1 MKIFNSQT
9 AKSAMLISCLA
20 LLQPASALAAEDAVT
35 TTSPTFGFSVEREL
49 PPLEVRQQNQQRVVE
64 NMMKNA
70 DRQMEERQARQ
81 ELERQETLLY
91 IALQKLHGKTPLYG
105 QEKADLE
112 KIVADSRAKIKKLQA
127 KYDLIVDKQ
136 TKEKIAEAEQTMGQ
150 QAKLYARRAAADT
163 ADASSKDSAV
173 SGREQGF
180 FSYGGEDE
188 NKQSTSRGL
197 NGANGALGNSR
208 DNPSLRAVDS
218 VLQEMSRRGEIT
230 LEEEEEE
237 QVTPLSSAADLLS
250 PDDLL
255 NSKDGILIPNQPLQM
270 APEMREKVRS
280 FVQEALA
287 QKNMHLKSYERD
299 MLNAMLFNY
308 GVQVLDDGR
317 VITLEVYLP
326 ENYDTGRAMLAPG
339 VPMPEGARQIV
350 RAPINPDST
359 VKLIPESE
367 FNPELR
373 NSQSI
378 K

>member
-9 AKSAMLISCLA
+9 VKNA
-20 LLQPASALAAEDAVT
+20 LLLGCFSLLPPAVLAADDAVT
-35 TTSPTFGFSVEREL
+35 VTSPTFGFSVEREL

-91 IALQKLHGKTPLYG
+91 VALQKLHGKTPLYG
-105 QEKADLE
+105 EEKADLE
-112 KIVADSRAKIKKLQA
+112 KIIADSRAQIKKLQA
-127 KYDLIVDKQ
+127 KYDLIVDQQ
-136 TKEKIAEAEQTMGQ
+136 TKEKIAEAEREMGL
-150 QAKLYARRAAADT
+150 QAQLYAKRAAAET
-163 ADASSKDSAV
+163 SAV
-173 SGREQGF
+173 SSAHDNEISGRRQGF
-180 FSYGGEDE
+180 FSYGEEGDE

-197 NGANGALGNSR
+197 NSTNGGSGNSR

-218 VLQEMSRRGEIT
+218 VLKEMNRRGEIT

-237 QVTPLSSAADLLS
+237 QVTPLSSVSDLMS

-255 NSKDGILIPNQPLQM
+255 NSKEGILIPNQPLQM
-270 APEMREKVRS
+270 APEMREKVRA

-326 ENYDTGRAMLAPG
+326 ENYDTSRAMLAPG
-339 VPMPEGARQIV
+339 VPMPEGAKQIV
-350 RAPINPDST
+350 RAPINPNSA
-359 VKLIPESE
+359 VLVPESE

-373 NSQSI
+373 NSQSV

>member
-9 AKSAMLISCLA
+9 VKNA
-20 LLQPASALAAEDAVT
+20 LLLGCFSLLPPAVLAADDAVT
-35 TTSPTFGFSVEREL
+35 VTSPTFGFSVEREL
-49 PPLEVRQQNQQRVVE
+49 PPLEVRQQNQQRIVE

-91 IALQKLHGKTPLYG
+91 VALQKLHGKTPLYG
-105 QEKADLE
+105 EEKADLE
-112 KIVADSRAKIKKLQA
+112 KIIADSRAQIKKLQA
-127 KYDLIVDKQ
+127 KYDLIVDRQ
-136 TKEKIAEAEQTMGQ
+136 TKEKIAEAEQAMEQ
-150 QAKLYARRAAADT
+150 NARLYARNAAAP
-163 ADASSKDSAV
+163 ASPVSDHAV
-173 SGREQGF
+173 SGRRQGF
-180 FSYGGEDE
+180 FSYGEEGDE

-197 NGANGALGNSR
+197 NSTNGGSGNSR

-218 VLQEMSRRGEIT
+218 VLKEMNRRGEIT

-237 QVTPLSSAADLLS
+237 QVTPLSSVSDLMS

-255 NSKDGILIPNQPLQM
+255 NSKEGILIPNQPLQM
-270 APEMREKVRS
+270 APEMREKVRA

-326 ENYDTGRAMLAPG
+326 ENYDTSRAMLAPG
-339 VPMPEGARQIV
+339 VPMPEGAKQIV
-350 RAPINPDST
+350 RAPINPNSA
-359 VKLIPESE
+359 VLVPESE

-373 NSQSI
+373 NSQSV